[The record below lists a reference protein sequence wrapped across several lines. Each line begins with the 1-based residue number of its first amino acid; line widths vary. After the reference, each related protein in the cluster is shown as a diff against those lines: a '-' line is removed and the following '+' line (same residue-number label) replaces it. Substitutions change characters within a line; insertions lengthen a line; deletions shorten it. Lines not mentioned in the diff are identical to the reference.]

1 MSRSRCGGRVVRH
14 VVDGD
19 LGVQQIARKDGR
31 HSRTI
36 VWPEGTLHV
45 GASRFLCLHD
55 GSGTQRTYTYLL
67 VDHLQWLEREC
78 RAFDV
83 GNCGTAN
90 ASTRPSPASA
100 ARRPGQRRRRRPPRR
115 RLPHCPLRQPQGSR
129 TAVTTAMAEVGERR
143 CQMLADQNDQSKAIW
158 RERALNAEDA
168 LKATQ
173 PRSSPS
179 GPESVNS
186 LARSMTSK
194 PSGSRRTSNGSPPRA
209 RLKRQ
214 VRQLGTDNRTLDEQ
228 LGAALPNL
236 RFQDRPC
243 RRPLSPHH
251 RPSTRDLK
259 SRGAREQVRSL
270 GKLPMTADRPAL

>member
-83 GNCGTAN
+83 GNYGTAN

-100 ARRPGQRRRRRPPRR
+100 ARRPRSASPPSPAARPSPTLSSTPTPRLQDCSHHCHGRGRRTPVSDAYRPERPKQGNLARTCAERRGCAQGHPHRDPRPADPRR
-115 RLPHCPLRQPQGSR
+115 
-129 TAVTTAMAEVGERR
+129 
-143 CQMLADQNDQSKAIW
+143 
-158 RERALNAEDA
+158 
-168 LKATQ
+168 
-173 PRSSPS
+173 
-179 GPESVNS
+179 
-186 LARSMTSK
+186 
-194 PSGSRRTSNGSPPRA
+194 
-209 RLKRQ
+209 
-214 VRQLGTDNRTLDEQ
+214 
-228 LGAALPNL
+228 
-236 RFQDRPC
+236 
-243 RRPLSPHH
+243 
-251 RPSTRDLK
+251 
-259 SRGAREQVRSL
+259 
-270 GKLPMTADRPAL
+270 